1 MWQGNQGGY
10 TEDYDSSRKIR
21 PFVIIISIWCFGCV
35 RVFGILGV
43 CIWYFGVCIWYLG
56 VCIWYLVL
64 CVCVRG
70 GGGSLFFRYVKV
82 MQWNSIKLKEWN
94 FVKIYFW
101 WKQYFSS
108 LRHRFFWS
116 HLEIVDYWGEM
127 VFWLYDTKKWKGWN
141 HCNQLLQ
148 RYNCWWRG
156 EDINAIPYDL
166 LLLAQILKTRYPGPS
181 LCWDFWSGQLWDSN
195 DEQGND
201 REPIGG
207 RRLWIS
213 HVFATITQLL
223 GQLVENILQI
233 QKKSYSYGLH
243 HFTWL
248 CSLHTAWKP
257 GVA

>member
-1 MWQGNQGGY
+1 
-10 TEDYDSSRKIR
+10 
-21 PFVIIISIWCFGCV
+21 
-35 RVFGILGV
+35 
-43 CIWYFGVCIWYLG
+43 
-56 VCIWYLVL
+56 
-64 CVCVRG
+64 
-70 GGGSLFFRYVKV
+70 
-82 MQWNSIKLKEWN
+82 MQWNSIKLKEWY
-94 FVKIYFW
+94 FEKIYFW

-116 HLEIVDYWGEM
+116 HLEIVLTLWH
-127 VFWLYDTKKWKGWN
+127 KKWKRCN

-156 EDINAIPYDL
+156 EDINAIPYDP

-233 QKKSYSYGLH
+233 QKKSYSYWSPSFHMAMFITYSLKARGSLKQKLH
-243 HFTWL
+243 SRFKFQLDHPEWKSMKGQVIAFKKSYSQEIRSFIWTMKL
-248 CSLHTAWKP
+248 CLRSPPNFHQSSSPWP
-257 GVA
+257 P

>member
-1 MWQGNQGGY
+1 
-10 TEDYDSSRKIR
+10 
-21 PFVIIISIWCFGCV
+21 
-35 RVFGILGV
+35 
-43 CIWYFGVCIWYLG
+43 
-56 VCIWYLVL
+56 
-64 CVCVRG
+64 
-70 GGGSLFFRYVKV
+70 
-82 MQWNSIKLKEWN
+82 MQWNSIKLKEWY
-94 FVKIYFW
+94 FEKIYFW

-127 VFWLYDTKKWKGWN
+127 VFWLYDTKKWKRCN

-181 LCWDFWSGQLWDSN
+181 LCWGFLSGQLWDSN

-257 GVA
+257 EWKSMKGQVIAFKKSYSQEIRSFIWMLKLCLRSPPNFHQSSSPWPP

>member
-1 MWQGNQGGY
+1 
-10 TEDYDSSRKIR
+10 
-21 PFVIIISIWCFGCV
+21 
-35 RVFGILGV
+35 
-43 CIWYFGVCIWYLG
+43 
-56 VCIWYLVL
+56 
-64 CVCVRG
+64 
-70 GGGSLFFRYVKV
+70 

-108 LRHRFFWS
+108 LRHRFFLISFRDCWLLRGNGVLTLWHKKMKRVKS
-116 HLEIVDYWGEM
+116 LQSIAAEI
-127 VFWLYDTKKWKGWN
+127 
-141 HCNQLLQ
+141 QLLMK
-148 RYNCWWRG
+148 G

-233 QKKSYSYGLH
+233 QKKSYSYWSPSFH
-243 HFTWL
+243 MAMFITY
-248 CSLHTAWKP
+248 SLKARVKEHERASHCVQEIIFP
-257 GVA
+257 GNS

>member
-82 MQWNSIKLKEWN
+82 MQWNSIKLKEWY

-116 HLEIVDYWGEM
+116 HLEIVLTLWH
-127 VFWLYDTKKWKGWN
+127 KKMKKVQSLQSIAAEI
-141 HCNQLLQ
+141 QLLMKGGGYK
-148 RYNCWWRG
+148 RHPLWPSAFG
-156 EDINAIPYDL
+156 TDIENQISRSKPL
-166 LLLAQILKTRYPGPS
+166 LRFLIR
-181 LCWDFWSGQLWDSN
+181 
-195 DEQGND
+195 
-201 REPIGG
+201 
-207 RRLWIS
+207 
-213 HVFATITQLL
+213 ATLR
-223 GQLVENILQI
+223 
-233 QKKSYSYGLH
+233 
-243 HFTWL
+243 
-248 CSLHTAWKP
+248 
-257 GVA
+257 